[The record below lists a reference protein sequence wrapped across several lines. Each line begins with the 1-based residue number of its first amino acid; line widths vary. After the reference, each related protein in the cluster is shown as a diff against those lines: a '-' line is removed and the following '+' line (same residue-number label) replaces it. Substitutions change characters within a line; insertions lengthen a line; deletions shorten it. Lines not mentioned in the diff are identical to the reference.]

1 MSTLAFT
8 PQQQAV
14 IEHAQGHAKVVA
26 VAGAGK
32 TTTLTHFIQR
42 QLERGQNPRRMLVIM
57 YNKSAQQDFTR
68 KLSRLRLPSSAPQ
81 IRTFHAL
88 GLRIYR
94 TLIER
99 GYLSEFQGDPI
110 SQSEMEFH
118 LWRLM
123 QQKAPSHRR
132 QEILQERKKWVDP
145 MMSFMEQVKSSL
157 EPAAVIFKT
166 QQLPDHCRFF
176 VDTYTA
182 FEQWRKQQRRISYA
196 DMLHDPCTL
205 FSQRPDIAQEF
216 SNHMDWILVDEYQ
229 DINGIQQF
237 LLEVLAGSRANVMV
251 IGDPDQTIY
260 EYRGSNSDYMVKHFD
275 ERFQNPSVYPLTT
288 SFRYGH
294 QVALLAGS
302 LIQKNQGRLDL
313 PVLAADSNPKTQVQ
327 FYPCMDEIPSLLSC
341 IESLSEIHGVE
352 NVAVLYRL
360 WGMSAPL
367 ELALLQRGIAYD
379 MPSQFWVL
387 ERSELQ
393 NFMLLFELAS
403 GDFQKRDRAN
413 QYRMLLNFLLM
424 PALKIKRTMLDELAQ
439 ALVQLLET
447 HSDLPIKH
455 VLSQLDLSEFNHWQ
469 KQQIQERLLFLEL
482 TADKRLKGFQLV
494 NRYVRETDFYKGLSD
509 GAFSKQQA
517 DDRIATVQGF
527 VRFMMSL
534 NLKASEVIGHFN
546 TLKHNKQQQITQG
559 IKISSIHRAKGLE
572 WSAVVLPSVSSAF
585 YPYEAEGEMQQSS
598 SVESERRLFYVAMT
612 RAKQSLHV
620 LYPQEDKRQVSP
632 FLSSPSML
640 QLRDASVQMQQQ
652 QNPIQISASIIDHV
666 RTYCQA
672 MGWALEF
679 QPIKKSNK
687 TSDQQQAVRHTQFG
701 DGQIVEQS
709 PKYLH
714 IRFEDGQVRTLDRSI
729 AQSFLQFLPN

>member
-1 MSTLAFT
+1 VSTLAFT

-14 IEHAQGHAKVVA
+14 IEHVQGHAKVVA

-42 QLERGQNPRRMLVIM
+42 QLEQGQNPRRMLVIM

-157 EPAAVIFKT
+157 DPAAVVFKA
-166 QQLPDHCRFF
+166 QQLPEHCRFF
-176 VDTYTA
+176 VNTYEA
-182 FEQWRKQQRRISYA
+182 FEQWRKQQRRISYG
-196 DMLHDPCTL
+196 DMLHDPCML
-205 FSQRPDIAQEF
+205 FTQRPDIAQEF

-237 LLEVLAGSRANVMV
+237 LLEVLAGERSKVMV

-260 EYRGSNSDYMVKHFD
+260 EYRGSDSDYMVKLFD
-275 ERFQNPSVYPLTT
+275 ERFQNPRVYPLTT

-302 LIQKNQGRLDL
+302 LIHKNQGRLDL
-313 PVLAADSNPKTQVQ
+313 PVLAADSNPKTQVN

-341 IESLSEIHGVE
+341 IESQSEMHGAE

-403 GDFQKRDRAN
+403 GDFAKRDQTS
-413 QYRMLLNFLLM
+413 QYRMLLNFLVL

-439 ALVQLLET
+439 SMVQALSQY
-447 HSDLPIKH
+447 SGSSIKR
-455 VLSQLDLSEFNHWQ
+455 VLSQIDYGEFNAWQ

-482 TADKRLKGFQLV
+482 TQDKRLKGFQLV

-527 VRFMMSL
+527 VRFMTSI
-534 NLKASEVIGHFN
+534 NLKVNEVLGHFSQ
-546 TLKHNKQQQITQG
+546 LKLNKQQQVTKG
-559 IKISSIHRAKGLE
+559 VKISSIHRAKGLE
-572 WSAVVLPSVSSAF
+572 WSSVVLPSVSSAF
-585 YPYEAEGEMQQSS
+585 YPYEAEGEMQQASS
-598 SVESERRLFYVAMT
+598 IEAERRLFYVAMT
-612 RAKQSLHV
+612 RAKQSLHIF
-620 LYPQEDKRQVSP
+620 YPQEDQRQVSP
-632 FLSSPSML
+632 FLSSPAMQS
-640 QLRDASVQMQQQ
+640 LRDAFYELAQHQNSIQVSKNVLNDLRRYTSALNWKVDLRVTKQTKEESRVQQ
-652 QNPIQISASIIDHV
+652 S
-666 RTYCQA
+666 
-672 MGWALEF
+672 
-679 QPIKKSNK
+679 
-687 TSDQQQAVRHTQFG
+687 VRHSQFG
-701 DGQIVEQS
+701 EGIVVEQS

-714 IRFEDGQVRTLDRSI
+714 IRFQDGQIRTLDRSI